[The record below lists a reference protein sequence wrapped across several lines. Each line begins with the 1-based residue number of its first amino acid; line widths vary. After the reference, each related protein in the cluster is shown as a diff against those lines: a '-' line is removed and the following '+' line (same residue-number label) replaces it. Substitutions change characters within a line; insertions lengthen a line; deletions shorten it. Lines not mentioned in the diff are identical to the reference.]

1 MTKNE
6 WISNK
11 IRILERENK
20 GRSHEQNIAIAYS
33 MAEREFKQEGG
44 DVYNTMNEDYLKK
57 IQSYLSNFS
66 PVLQPMPISQTG
78 GFTTGGYDLNNPYQ
92 SQPFQPIGYNPSIP
106 TSLVE
111 QPQTAAQ
118 QFTNNNPLPF
128 KDPNQFQNGVG
139 YTPSTTNLLGDPG
152 QGQQDNTQYQDWVK
166 YNILNPYNQGMD
178 LTSSLTYTGQQFG
191 QGNTGQGVMG
201 AGLSLLKGAR
211 SFLSGYGSGKAQQNV
226 ENQLKDN
233 LYNNDASLYTRT
245 DTYQE
250 GGNITNADLI
260 TGAFIT
266 EVPLQQPQNP
276 EHMPYYNQLLDR
288 EIIGYTFNPTTQ
300 QYEVEYE

>member
-1 MTKNE
+1 MTKDE
-6 WISNK
+6 WISHK
-11 IRILERENK
+11 IGILINE
-20 GRSHEQNIAIAYS
+20 GRPRDQAIAIAYS
-33 MAEREFKQEGG
+33 MWGSGDNKQQGG
-44 DVYNTMNEDYLKK
+44 YYTNNATG
-57 IQSYLSNFS
+57 F
-66 PVLQPMPISQTG
+66 QTNYGVPTVPNSG

-92 SQPFQPIGYNPSIP
+92 PQNFQPIGYNPSVP

-111 QPQTAAQ
+111 QPQTVSQ
-118 QFTNNNPLPF
+118 QFTNSNPLPF

-139 YTPSTTNLLGDPG
+139 YTPNPTNLVGDPG
-152 QGQQDNTQYQDWVK
+152 QGQQNNTQYQDWVK

-191 QGNTGQGVMG
+191 QGNTGQGIMG

-211 SFLSGYGSGKAQQNV
+211 NFLSGYGSGKAQQNV

-233 LYNNDASLYTRT
+233 LYNNDASLYSRT
-245 DTYQE
+245 DNYQE
-250 GGNITNADLI
+250 GGEITNADLV

-266 EVPLQQPQNP
+266 EAPLQQPQNP

-288 EIIGYTFNPTTQ
+288 KIIGYTFNPTTQ